1 MTNFENTVLMV
12 NGAAGRIAIDK
23 HPDFDDMVLIFDGV
37 ETEATYTLEP
47 GKQVHV
53 GSTYVNDMGVI
64 LTYAGDGR
72 FMELGMG
79 GDPDEAPKVYSVITD
94 DESDGNGPLRYQVSD
109 QTPVSMT
116 IAFRDKG
123 KDDFKN
129 TVLMVNQA
137 KASINIDRDPNF
149 DDMLLIFNGN
159 TTTDSYTLEP
169 GQQVHVGSTYG
180 NDMGVCLTYGGD
192 QRYMELGI
200 NPDPDTKPTV
210 FAVISDSED
219 DGGGPLATTVA
230 DQTPTSMTM
239 TLRDKA

>member
-1 MTNFENTVLMV
+1 MANFDNTVLMV
-12 NGAAGRIAIDK
+12 NTAAGRIAIDK

-37 ETEATYTLEP
+37 ETNATYTLEP

-64 LTYAGDGR
+64 LTYGGDGR

-79 GDPDEAPKVYSVITD
+79 GDPAEAPKVFSVITD

-137 KASINIDRDPNF
+137 KASITIDRDPNF
-149 DDMLLIFNGN
+149 DDMKLIFNGN
-159 TTTDSYTLEP
+159 TASGPYTLDP
-169 GQQVHVGSTYG
+169 DQKVHVGSTYG
-180 NDMGVCLTYGGD
+180 NDMGVCLTYDSD

-219 DGGGPLATTVA
+219 DGSGPLAYALA
-230 DQTPTSMTM
+230 DQTPVAMTM
-239 TLRDKA
+239 TLRDKS